1 MLIIVFN
8 SSALASSYSKN
19 LKTQIKSLIH
29 ERDLLQAQTK
39 DLRASRDEVV
49 REMVLLN
56 TKNAELTTM
65 NNDLSRLA
73 IEREE
78 SVIITGPS
86 SSPPLSP
93 SQSTDTSNILTTTRT
108 RKHSD
113 ASSVMCKVSS
123 RNSFKS
129 DQTPTLFRIKKK
141 GSTMF
146 SKLSGGSSTSNITP
160 SSSSKPNKPEPSLS
174 SSSSSI
180 YGVSPS
186 KSIYSNTMYN
196 SSLQSLSSA
205 FEQNMGG
212 TLGRPIGKNKT
223 FMDSS
228 ASLHQSPLQHNHG
241 GGGNHSFHP
250 MSFLRPVKCGACGD
264 KIWGRSEY
272 RCDGCGFSSHSRCL
286 SKVPQQCLAAVNT
299 SSSLDLSVDYIQPS
313 TSSSSFL
320 SASFESK
327 PLPPSKK
334 SISGKFLWC
343 FISSNVY

>member
-1 MLIIVFN
+1 
-8 SSALASSYSKN
+8 
-19 LKTQIKSLIH
+19 
-29 ERDLLQAQTK
+29 
-39 DLRASRDEVV
+39 
-49 REMVLLN
+49 MVLLN
-56 TKNAELTTM
+56 TKNAELTKL
-65 NNDLSRLA
+65 NNDLSRQA

-93 SQSTDTSNILTTTRT
+93 SQSTDTSSILTTTRT

-113 ASSVMCKVSS
+113 ASSIMCKVSS

-146 SKLSGGSSTSNITP
+146 SKLSGSSNSSTTS
-160 SSSSKPNKPEPSLS
+160 SSSSKPGKPEPSL

-186 KSIYSNTMYN
+186 KSIYSNTTYN

-205 FEQNMGG
+205 FEQNMSGS
-212 TLGRPIGKNKT
+212 LGRSVGKNKA
-223 FMDSS
+223 FMDST
-228 ASLHQSPLQHNHG
+228 ASLHISPLQHNHG
-241 GGGNHSFHP
+241 GDHSFHP

-264 KIWGRSEY
+264 KIWSRSEY
-272 RCDGCGFSSHSRCL
+272 RCDGCGFSAHSRCL
-286 SKVPQQCLAAVNT
+286 SKVPQQCLAAINT
-299 SSSLDLSVDYIQPS
+299 ASSLDFSADHIQPS

-320 SASFESK
+320 STSFENKSSLPLKK
-327 PLPPSKK
+327 PNG
-334 SISGKFLWC
+334 GKFFKC
-343 FISSNVY
+343 FTFHPIYMYSTIFFK